1 MFSVKVALV
10 LLSSGKLQEKYGYL
24 YQQLA
29 DHNACL
35 SRAGLHT
42 LLTNICKITEMLG
55 ESVAYGYEQI
65 QSHIDACFIK
75 VQTELIFVYSIC

>member
-1 MFSVKVALV
+1 MSC
-10 LLSSGKLQEKYGYL
+10 GRLQEKYGYL

-42 LLTNICKITEMLG
+42 LLINICKITEMLG
-55 ESVAYGYEQI
+55 ENMTYGYHHI
-65 QSHIDACFIK
+65 QSHIDSCFEK
-75 VQTELIFVYSIC
+75 VIHDI

>member
-1 MFSVKVALV
+1 VFSVKVALV

-42 LLTNICKITEMLG
+42 LLTNICKITESIG
-55 ESVAYGYEQI
+55 ENAIYGYKQI

-75 VQTELIFVYSIC
+75 V

>member
-10 LLSSGKLQEKYGYL
+10 LLSNGKLQEKYGYL

-55 ESVAYGYEQI
+55 ETITYGYEQI
-65 QSHIDACFIK
+65 QTHIDACFVK
-75 VQTELIFVYSIC
+75 V